1 MISGISKEAL
11 DNFVGKCE
19 QAKFCSFDG
28 KRSVHYTCKEV
39 PEFSEFYVCC
49 LGQEM
54 EICNPMFGGKCK
66 IKVCKTGDACFETT
80 VESPTLGCMKIVDKF
95 CKEGIDRVNLDFTEH
110 FIFKLIK
117 SFQ

>member
-1 MISGISKEAL
+1 M

-28 KRSVHYTCKEV
+28 KRSAHYTCKEL
-39 PEFSEFYVCC
+39 PEFSEFYVYC

-54 EICNPMFGGKCK
+54 EICNQMFGGKCK
-66 IKVCKTGDACFETT
+66 VKVCKTGDACFETT

-95 CKEGIDRVNLDFTEH
+95 CKEGIDRVNLDFRPWS
-110 FIFKLIK
+110 FKPAINIK
-117 SFQ
+117 EWDYRFFL